1 MPPIHLIL
9 LVLSFVLL
17 LLAAVLEWPRSNP
30 PAAPG
35 YGHPLGWLGLA
46 AFVLAQLVP

>member
-17 LLAAVLEWPRSNP
+17 LVAAFLDWPRSNP
-30 PAAPG
+30 PAPG
-35 YGHPLGWLGLA
+35 YGHTLGWLGLA
-46 AFVLAQLVP
+46 AALLAALVP

>member
-1 MPPIHLIL
+1 MPIHLIL

-17 LLAAVLEWPRSNP
+17 LLAAILEWPRTNP
-30 PAAPG
+30 PGAG

-46 AFVLAQLVP
+46 CFVLTALVP